1 MTKEKLKSEFHK
13 LIDDIDDERMLKNF
27 FEVFSEY
34 IKDCNSIDIIDDLKE
49 DQKRRLSSSLQQVRD
64 GKLISN
70 DKMKDEIKKWLIK

>member
-49 DQKRRLSSSLQQVRD
+49 DQKRRLSRSLQQVRD